1 MNRLVAVI
9 AACLVLAVART
20 ALGAHPDVV
29 VKLLQQNSSGEYGTA
44 TLSDLDGRTRVVI
57 DLEHENT
64 SGDQPAHIHLGSCA
78 KLNPAPKYPLK
89 SVILGHSNTVVDV
102 PMKTLLGGTMA
113 INVHESTKQLTKYV
127 ACGDIP

>member
-1 MNRLVAVI
+1 MNRVVAVV
-9 AACLVLAVART
+9 AACIVLVVART

-29 VKLLQQNSSGEYGTA
+29 VKLLQQNNSGEYGTA

-64 SGDQPAHIHLGSCA
+64 SGDQPAHIHLGNCA
-78 KLNPAPKYPLK
+78 KLNPVPKYPLK
-89 SVILGHSNTVVDV
+89 SVILGQSNTIVDV
-102 PMKTLLGGTMA
+102 PIKTLLGDTMA